1 MTDLPKHAHIAEP
14 YGPELENLDPQT
26 ARVFHAMGRVMHL
39 HRLATGKM
47 LSEHGVQHA
56 EAFALPLLVMR
67 EGISQREL
75 GDVLHLSPPRISMVL
90 RELESSGLVVRRPD
104 ESDRRVTR
112 VFLTPMGRRREGEQ
126 RALLRNYVDRTL
138 GALSEVDQ
146 LELERLLRELAD
158 RTMEV
163 LQDVPEGEDK
173 AAR

>member
-1 MTDLPKHAHIAEP
+1 MTGLPEHAHIEEP
-14 YGPELENLDPQT
+14 CGPELENLDPQT
-26 ARVFHAMGRVMHL
+26 ARVFHAMGRVMRL

-47 LSEHGVQHA
+47 LSEHAMQHA
-56 EAFALPLLVMR
+56 EAFSLPLLVMR
-67 EGISQREL
+67 EGISQRDL
-75 GDVLHLSPPRISMVL
+75 GDVLHLSPPRVSMIL

-126 RALLRNYVDRTL
+126 RTLLRDYVDRTF
-138 GALSEVDQ
+138 GALSKADQ
-146 LELERLLRELAD
+146 IELERLLGELAD

-163 LQDVPEGEDK
+163 LQETPEEEDQ